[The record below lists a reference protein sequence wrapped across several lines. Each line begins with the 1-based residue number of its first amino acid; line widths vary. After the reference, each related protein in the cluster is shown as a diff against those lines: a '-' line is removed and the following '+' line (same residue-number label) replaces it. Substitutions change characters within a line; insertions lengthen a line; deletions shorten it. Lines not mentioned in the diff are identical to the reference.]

1 MPTRHRKSVKRPA
14 AGSVR
19 KAAAASP
26 RRRGRGF
33 AAVVLSCLLAA
44 ASFFAAAWLL
54 LVPPPEPMPNSIPA
68 DALVQQRILAKVS
81 GEVFSRNPPAESEMR
96 LSPVEV
102 NALLRFAVF
111 AVTAAEHFGSIDRR
125 IAERIRAGNYAYRDG
140 VFFAEVP
147 LARVAPGWFFGGNAV
162 VCAAGFPAKY
172 DGKFD
177 VSIRACR
184 FGRLPVPAAWA
195 ERFVNR
201 RFGALP
207 GREDMLR
214 FDRAV
219 KSFEPA
225 ENGDVIVV
233 YRPPELLR
241 LLIGGMR

>member
-1 MPTRHRKSVKRPA
+1 MPSKRRKSVKRAA

-19 KAAAASP
+19 KAAASP
-26 RRRGRGF
+26 RRRGVF

-44 ASFFAAAWLL
+44 AFFFAAAWLL
-54 LVPPPEPMPNSIPA
+54 LAPPPEPMPNFIPA
-68 DALVQQRILAKVS
+68 DALVQQKIFAKVS
-81 GEVFSRNPPAESEMR
+81 GEVFGRNPPAESEMR
-96 LSPVEV
+96 LSAVEV

-111 AVTAAEHFGSIDRR
+111 AVTAAEHFGSIDRP
-125 IAERIRAGNYAYRDG
+125 IAERIRAGNYSYRGG

-147 LARVAPGWFFGGNAV
+147 LACVAPRWFFGGNAV
-162 VCAAGFPAKY
+162 VRAEGFPAKY

-177 VSIRACR
+177 FSIRSCR
-184 FGRLPVPAAWA
+184 FGRFPLPAAWA